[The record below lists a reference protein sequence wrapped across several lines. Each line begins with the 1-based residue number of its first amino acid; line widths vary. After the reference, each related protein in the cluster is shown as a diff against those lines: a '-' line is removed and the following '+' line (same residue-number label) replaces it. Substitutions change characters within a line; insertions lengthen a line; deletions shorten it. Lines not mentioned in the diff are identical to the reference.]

1 MFRIFVAIVI
11 LFVLINAKLLRIP
24 LHKINFTRRS
34 IGIDHRQSRSAFH
47 AVRESL
53 INDMDFEYYGII
65 TIGTPPQEFKMLFT
79 TSSSYFWVPSINCE
93 DLSTYLYNKYDSSK
107 SSTYIQDDTSVDI
120 EYDHG
125 DLSGYLSGDIVNIG
139 GLNVPHQIFV
149 EATRIERYTSHL
161 ANYDGIL
168 GMCYPLRTTEGIMPF
183 LTNMFQQDLL
193 SRPVFS
199 FYLKG
204 YSSLIDS
211 ELIIGGSDPYLYD
224 GELTYVSVTNEGYW
238 HFNMDQIYMGRSK
251 ICFYNCEQAIA
262 DMSISWIIGPTM
274 QIEAINRYIGLQ
286 INGETIVNCNKI
298 YDLPSIYF
306 VISGKPF
313 KLSSVDY
320 IIKFKQYNDTT
331 CMSVFK
337 DTVLYEDN
345 PMWILGNPF
354 LRQYYTEFDMENNRV
369 GFAPAK

>member
-1 MFRIFVAIVI
+1 MLYGICILIVYTYNII
-11 LFVLINAKLLRIP
+11 LFILRIP

-93 DLSTYLYNKYDSSK
+93 DLSTCNLYNKYDSSK

-199 FYLKG
+199 FYL
-204 YSSLIDS
+204 
-211 ELIIGGSDPYLYD
+211 
-224 GELTYVSVTNEGYW
+224 
-238 HFNMDQIYMGRSK
+238 
-251 ICFYNCEQAIA
+251 
-262 DMSISWIIGPTM
+262 
-274 QIEAINRYIGLQ
+274 
-286 INGETIVNCNKI
+286 VNCNKI